1 MDNLCVCC
9 KTCNAAKAAMTVKEF
24 KKWINRKNGEVLKL
38 EADQRKLIHQAEQLT
53 SRIESKEFEYIRFLR
68 KSIASL

>member
-1 MDNLCVCC
+1 
-9 KTCNAAKAAMTVKEF
+9 MTVKEF